1 MAQQAIVETIF
12 NSVIEALPTEL
23 GALLGQELSCN
34 NTNYQLISKDDFFSG
49 DPRPK
54 SSLSHLNVVGDHEGE
69 AFLILP
75 TKTSIIFGGTLIML
89 PQDQIE
95 ENVQNE
101 KLDGEVADAYGE
113 VANILAGVLTQ
124 VFLDKHSKSLR
135 FVRTEVEEL
144 DSSSIDITSDAPFP
158 PGIYFSC
165 SSQLA
170 MGEQSLGT
178 IEIIIPAELLDLA
191 DAPQTDSTLKEPEVP
206 AATSPP
212 EEQKPAKEVP
222 TDKVATPAPPARPPF
237 TDAKK
242 LADVVL
248 KATIEQTSEEVGA
261 LLGQTFAC
269 SDLKMEMVSKSDFF
283 SSHCLEKSILT
294 NFEVSGNISG
304 KSFLLQGIKDSILM
318 GGTLIMLPEE
328 EIEASMGK
336 GEFDG
341 EVADAYGEVANIISG
356 GLTQTFIDRFP
367 QQLRFVKT
375 TSETIVPTKLTMDD
389 DTPFPEGQ
397 YYLASCA
404 VSLQEKVLKRM
415 HFLFPAEILGLD
427 GQTETT
433 QVAEQT
439 DEQRTEQTSNQSA
452 GQSAGQTGSTSAA
465 ASPIQPPKDALPVI
479 LVITDA
485 PENAEMI
492 SHTLKNDNCD
502 VKIIGYKDDVRTVF
516 SSHPV
521 LGVFLMMSE
530 VGEKGFSVA
539 IKLQASGYK
548 LPPVIATG
556 PEWTRSAVLKAVKY
570 GARDILVTPASD
582 DEIRNKASQHISIP
596 A

>member
-34 NTNYQLISKDDFFSG
+34 NTNCQLISKDDLFSG

-89 PQDQIE
+89 PQNQIE

-144 DSSSIDITSDAPFP
+144 DSSSVDTTSDAPFP

-191 DAPQTDSTLKEPEVP
+191 DAPQTDRTLEESEVP

-212 EEQKPAKEVP
+212 EEQKLTKEIPAE
-222 TDKVATPAPPARPPF
+222 KVATPAPPARPPF

-269 SDLKMEMVSKSDFF
+269 SDLKMEMVTKSDFF
-283 SSHCLEKSILT
+283 GTHCLEKSILT
-294 NFEVSGNISG
+294 TFEVSGDTSG

-328 EIEASMGK
+328 EIETSMGK

-356 GLTQTFIDRFP
+356 GLTQTFTDRFP

-375 TSETIVPTKLTMDD
+375 TAETIVPTKLSMDD
-389 DTPFPEGQ
+389 DAPFPEGQ

-404 VSLQEKVLKRM
+404 VSLQEKVLEQM

-427 GQTETT
+427 GQTTETT

-439 DEQRTEQTSNQSA
+439 AEQRVEQTSNQSV
-452 GQSAGQTGSTSAA
+452 GKTESTAA
-465 ASPIQPPKDALPVI
+465 NTSPPTQPPKDALPVI

-485 PENAEMI
+485 PENAEVI
-492 SHTLKNDNCD
+492 SHNFKNDNCD
-502 VKIIGYKDDVRTVF
+502 VKIISYKDDVRTVF

-539 IKLQASGYK
+539 IKLQSSGYK

-570 GARDILVTPASD
+570 GARDILVTPASA
-582 DEIRNKASQHISIP
+582 DEIRNKVSQHISIP